1 MYFYTWIIVFNS
13 CSDLPIIILLVLPVF
28 SFSLLIYFVNASLLL
43 HKNILK
49 YFKRRGVETQ
59 SAASGG
65 IMILQRIY
73 IYLKNR
79 LKGFKK
85 AEFCKNAENI
95 HACILYFVKCPFFS
109 CWVLWRVCFC
119 EMSKN
124 KFNFPLDRLLIM

>member
-1 MYFYTWIIVFNS
+1 M
-13 CSDLPIIILLVLPVF
+13 
-28 SFSLLIYFVNASLLL
+28 NASLLL

-85 AEFCKNAENI
+85 AEFCED
-95 HACILYFVKCPFFS
+95 P
-109 CWVLWRVCFC
+109 
-119 EMSKN
+119 
-124 KFNFPLDRLLIM
+124 FNFHAWMLLWEEKERGENS